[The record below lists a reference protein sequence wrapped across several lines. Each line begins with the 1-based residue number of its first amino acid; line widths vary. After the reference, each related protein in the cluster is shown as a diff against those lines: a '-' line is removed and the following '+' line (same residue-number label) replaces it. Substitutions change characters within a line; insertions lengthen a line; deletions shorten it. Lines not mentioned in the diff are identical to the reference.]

1 MINNARKAIH
11 RHRTV
16 SGFALGIRRL
26 FDFIDNNPIFEFRP
40 TSYTNDAFVIA
51 QNDHMIAINSAIEV
65 DIMGQVCSDSVGH
78 LPYSG
83 IGGQVDL
90 LRGAARSKGACP

>member
-1 MINNARKAIH
+1 MINNARKALY

-40 TSYTNDAFVIA
+40 TSYT
-51 QNDHMIAINSAIEV
+51 MI
-65 DIMGQVCSDSVGH
+65 
-78 LPYSG
+78 
-83 IGGQVDL
+83 
-90 LRGAARSKGACP
+90 RS